1 MRASYSRAPPLCA
14 VNCSSHS
21 RNKALRV
28 LCCDLA
34 KRRACSMSCSSALSV
49 IFFFEDSVHE
59 NRVKR
64 YWATPG
70 DCANF
75 VSIT

>member
-1 MRASYSRAPPLCA
+1 

-34 KRRACSMSCSSALSV
+34 KRRACQPFRK
-49 IFFFEDSVHE
+49 IDE
-59 NRVKR
+59 
-64 YWATPG
+64 G
-70 DCANF
+70 
-75 VSIT
+75 